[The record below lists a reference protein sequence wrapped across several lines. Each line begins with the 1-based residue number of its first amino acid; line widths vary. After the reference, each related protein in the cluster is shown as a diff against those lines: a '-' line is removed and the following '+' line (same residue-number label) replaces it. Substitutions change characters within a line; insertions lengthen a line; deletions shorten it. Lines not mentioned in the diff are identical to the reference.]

1 VIDPV
6 TTPPGNGAVDRPAD
20 SPAATTLAEAAR
32 ALAAVAFEG
41 RSADAALAQVSAS
54 AAQRSAVRA
63 VTLGSLRW
71 YWRLDAIGSTLLAGK
86 PMVPALRALLLVG
99 LHQLEHSRRAPQLT
113 VSAAVDAARLLHQP
127 RATGM
132 VNALLRRFLRE
143 RAGLLAQALREP
155 AATGAHPQWLL
166 QALQTAWPAQWP
178 RIIEANNEHP
188 PMTVRVDLSRSSIA
202 GYRAQLAARGLGAQA
217 LSWLP
222 TALTLEQPVGVSEL
236 PGFDDGWVSVQDAGA
251 QLACALLGVQPGERV
266 LDACAA
272 PGGKTGALLEAVD
285 GKLQLIAV
293 DSDGARVSRITDNL
307 RRLRRQAQLVTADLR
322 GDPKDWSDWSG
333 IGFDRILVDAP
344 CSATGVIR
352 RHPDIKLLRRP
363 GDIAALA
370 DTQRR
375 ILSGCLTLLRP
386 GGTLLYSTC
395 SVLPAENEC
404 VVEAVLAAVQSAGR
418 QVRPRPWPPG
428 VGLPA
433 DRVPRSIG
441 MQLLPGNAAQTDGF
455 YYACLTVT

>member
-1 VIDPV
+1 VI
-6 TTPPGNGAVDRPAD
+6 
-20 SPAATTLAEAAR
+20 PAATTLAEAAR

-41 RSADAALAQVSAS
+41 RSADAALERASAP

-71 YWRLDAIGSTLLAGK
+71 YWRLEAIGATLIAGK
-86 PMVPALRALLLVG
+86 PLAPALRALLLVG
-99 LHQLEHSRRAPQLT
+99 LHQLEYSRNAPELT
-113 VSAAVDAARLLHQP
+113 VSAAVDAARLLLQP
-127 RATGM
+127 RATGL

-143 RAGLLAQALREP
+143 RAALLQRSLGEP
-155 AATGAHPQWLL
+155 AAAGAHPQWLL
-166 QALQTAWPAQWP
+166 ESLQAAWPAQWP
-178 RIIEANNEHP
+178 GIIEANNEHP
-188 PMTVRVDLSRSSIA
+188 PMTLRVDLSRSSIA
-202 GYRAQLAARGLGAQA
+202 GYQAQLGARGLSAQA

-236 PGFDDGWVSVQDAGA
+236 PGFADGWVSVQDAGA
-251 QLACALLGVQPGERV
+251 QLACALLAVQPGERV

-285 GKLQLIAV
+285 GELQLIAV
-293 DSDGARVSRITDNL
+293 DSDGARLGRIVENL
-307 RRLRRQAQLVTADLR
+307 QRLRRQAQLVTADLR
-322 GDPKDWSDWSG
+322 QDPGDWSG
-333 IGFDRILVDAP
+333 PGFDRILVDAP

-363 GDIAALA
+363 GDIAALV

-375 ILSGCLTLLRP
+375 ILSRCLGLLRP

-395 SVLPAENEC
+395 SVLPAENEG
-404 VVEAVLAAVQSAGR
+404 VVEAVLAAAQVAGR
-418 QVRPRPWPPG
+418 KVQAMPWPAA
-428 VGLPA
+428 VALPA
-433 DRVPRSIG
+433 DLVRRSIG
-441 MQLLPGNAAQTDGF
+441 MQLLPGNAARTDGF